1 MKRNMTTVKINGK
14 EYKAKKMNVKST
26 AYCGSQMTSTG
37 GWAKV
42 KRTIA
47 VDPKVIPYGTKIY
60 IPALN
65 FIGVA
70 EDCGG
75 AIKGNKIDIFMSSY
89 KECMTWGIKNIEVY
103 ILD

>member
-70 EDCGG
+70 EDCGS

-89 KECMTWGIKNIEVY
+89 KECMTWGIKNIEIY